1 MNEME
6 KNDRKTIFG
15 WCMYDWANSAYVT
28 TVAVALLPAYFA
40 GEIVG
45 PEGVV
50 IGDTVYSATTLW
62 GFIVGLAAFLSFL
75 AAPVLGAISDFSA
88 AKKKFLI
95 TFAYTGALFTILLY
109 FCHSG
114 DVLKTLLFFLAA
126 QVCFISGNVF
136 YDAFLPQIAS
146 EDKMDWVSGKGF
158 AFGYVGGGLQFAIAL
173 GLVAGHAQL
182 GLSQTMAA
190 RMGIVMAGLWWA
202 GFTLFM
208 IKHLSETP
216 SEEPLPDRY
225 HEWPTPL
232 AYVGVGISR
241 TLNTIR
247 HLGRFRHLV
256 LFLIAY
262 MMYND
267 GIQTVINMATIYGK
281 EELNLTTTS
290 LMVTL
295 LAIQAIAVFGALI
308 FSKLAGRINTKRAV
322 MVTLVLWSGVVI
334 YAYFIQSTAEYFALG
349 VAVGIVLGGSQALS
363 RSLYGSMVPEEA
375 SAQFYGFYT
384 IFSKFSAIWGP
395 LVFAIIRQVAGS
407 ARLSIIS
414 LIIFFIFGLVL
425 LSFVDEEKAREAKTA
440 GAF

>member
-1 MNEME
+1 
-6 KNDRKTIFG
+6 
-15 WCMYDWANSAYVT
+15 MYDWANSAYVT

-45 PEGVV
+45 PDGVI
-50 IGDTVYSATTLW
+50 IGNTLYSATTLW
-62 GFIVGLAAFLSFL
+62 GFVVGLAAFLSFL

-88 AKKKFLI
+88 AKKKFMLA
-95 TFAYTGALFTILLY
+95 FAYAGCLFTILIY
-109 FCHSG
+109 FCQSG
-114 DVLKTLLFFLAA
+114 DVMKTLIFFLVA
-126 QVCFISGNVF
+126 QACFISANVF

-158 AFGYVGGGLQFAIAL
+158 AYGYVGGGLQFAISL

-182 GLSQTMAA
+182 GLSQAMAA
-190 RMGIVMAGLWWA
+190 RLGIVMAGLWWA
-202 GFTLFM
+202 GFTFFT
-208 IKHLSETP
+208 IKHLSEAP
-216 SEEPLPDRY
+216 SEETLPERY
-225 HEWPTPL
+225 RKWPTPL
-232 AYVGVGISR
+232 AYVAVGVSR
-241 TLNTIR
+241 TLKTTR
-247 HLGRFRHLV
+247 HVGRFRHLV

-281 EELNLTTTS
+281 EELNLSTTS

-295 LAIQAIAVFGALI
+295 LAIQFIAIFGALL
-308 FSKLAGRINTKRAV
+308 FGRLGERINTKRAV
-322 MVTLVLWSGVVI
+322 MLTLVLWSGVVI
-334 YAYFIQSTAEYFALG
+334 YAYFIESTIEYFTLG
-349 VAVGIVLGGSQALS
+349 IAVGIVLGGSQALS

-384 IFSKFSAIWGP
+384 IFNKFSAIWGP

-414 LIIFFIFGLVL
+414 LIIFFILGLVL
-425 LSFVDEEKAREAKTA
+425 LSFVDEEKAREAKAA

>member
-1 MNEME
+1 
-6 KNDRKTIFG
+6 
-15 WCMYDWANSAYVT
+15 
-28 TVAVALLPAYFA
+28 
-40 GEIVG
+40 
-45 PEGVV
+45 
-50 IGDTVYSATTLW
+50 
-62 GFIVGLAAFLSFL
+62 
-75 AAPVLGAISDFSA
+75 
-88 AKKKFLI
+88 
-95 TFAYTGALFTILLY
+95 
-109 FCHSG
+109 
-114 DVLKTLLFFLAA
+114 
-126 QVCFISGNVF
+126 
-136 YDAFLPQIAS
+136 
-146 EDKMDWVSGKGF
+146 
-158 AFGYVGGGLQFAIAL
+158 
-173 GLVAGHAQL
+173 
-182 GLSQTMAA
+182 
-190 RMGIVMAGLWWA
+190 LWWA

-208 IKHLSETP
+208 IKHLNETP

-225 HEWPTPL
+225 REWPTPL
-232 AYVGVGISR
+232 AYMAVGISR
-241 TLNTIR
+241 TLKTIQ

-256 LFLIAY
+256 LFLVAF

-295 LAIQAIAVFGALI
+295 LAIQAIAIFGALI
-308 FSKLAGRINTKRAV
+308 FSRLAGRINAKRAV

-334 YAYFIQSTAEYFALG
+334 YAYFIETTAEYFALG

-395 LVFAIIRQVAGS
+395 LVFAIIRQVTGT

-414 LIIFFIFGLVL
+414 LIIFFILGLVL
-425 LSFVDEEKAREAKTA
+425 LYFVDEEKAREAKVA

>member
-1 MNEME
+1 
-6 KNDRKTIFG
+6 
-15 WCMYDWANSAYVT
+15 MYDWANSAYVT

-50 IGDTVYSATTLW
+50 IGNTVYSATTLW

-75 AAPVLGAISDFSA
+75 VAPVLGAISDFSA
-88 AKKKFLI
+88 AKKKFLLA
-95 TFAYTGALFTILLY
+95 FAYAGSLFTILLY

-114 DVLKTLLFFLAA
+114 DVTKTLFLFLAA
-126 QVCFISGNVF
+126 QVCFICGNVF
-136 YDAFLPQIAS
+136 YDAFLPQIAGG
-146 EDKMDWVSGKGF
+146 DKIDWVSGKGF
-158 AFGYVGGGLQFAIAL
+158 AYGYVGGGLQFAIAL

-182 GLSQTMAA
+182 GLSQVMAA
-190 RMGIVMAGLWWA
+190 RLGIVMAGLWWA
-202 GFTLFM
+202 GFTLFTL
-208 IKHLSETP
+208 KHLSETP
-216 SEEPLPDRY
+216 SEKPLPARY
-225 HEWPTPL
+225 RKWPTPL
-232 AYVGVGISR
+232 AYVAVGISR
-241 TLNTIR
+241 TLKTTR
-247 HLGRFRHLV
+247 HIGRFRHLV

-290 LMVTL
+290 LMLTL
-295 LAIQAIAVFGALI
+295 LAIQAIAILGALM
-308 FSKLAGRINTKRAV
+308 FGRLAGRINAKRAV

-334 YAYFIQSTAEYFALG
+334 YAYFIESTTQYFAMG
-349 VAVGIVLGGSQALS
+349 MAVGIVLGGSQALS
-363 RSLYGSMVPEEA
+363 RSLYGSMIPEEA

-395 LVFAIIRQVAGS
+395 LVFAIIRQVTGS

-414 LIIFFIFGLVL
+414 LIIFFILGLL
-425 LSFVDEEKAREAKTA
+425 LLYFVDEEKAREAKTA
-440 GAF
+440 WAF

>member
-290 LMVTL
+290 LMVPL
-295 LAIQAIAVFGALI
+295 LAIQAIAVFGAQHQESGDGHPCALV
-308 FSKLAGRINTKRAV
+308 GRGHLCILYSIDRRILCPRCGSRNRPRRLPGTQSLPLWFNGSRGSQCP
-322 MVTLVLWSGVVI
+322 VLWFLYDLQQVFRYLGPSGFRDYPPGCRI
-334 YAYFIQSTAEYFALG
+334 SPTLYHFPHHFLYLRACAAL
-349 VAVGIVLGGSQALS
+349 
-363 RSLYGSMVPEEA
+363 
-375 SAQFYGFYT
+375 FC
-384 IFSKFSAIWGP
+384 
-395 LVFAIIRQVAGS
+395 
-407 ARLSIIS
+407 
-414 LIIFFIFGLVL
+414 
-425 LSFVDEEKAREAKTA
+425 
-440 GAF
+440 